1 MLVDGANAGGTPRW
15 ECPREDQDIRS
26 LAGVTKP
33 ASVTV
38 DDDGLGWLSW
48 MTVFGVM
55 LFSSDTA
62 GRLLP
67 VVPTGE
73 SSPVGPIDPDGPV
86 VAGGPVGPDGTLSP
100 FILDH
105 AGPAGRHVAIGPLGA
120 VPI

>member
-1 MLVDGANAGGTPRW
+1 MAVL
-15 ECPREDQDIRS
+15 
-26 LAGVTKP
+26 
-33 ASVTV
+33 
-38 DDDGLGWLSW
+38 DDGVGGMLS
-48 MTVFGVM
+48 
-55 LFSSDTA
+55 SSDAA

-73 SSPVGPIDPDGPV
+73 SSPVGPIYPAGPDGLV

-105 AGPAGRHVAIGPLGA
+105 AGPAGRHVAIGPVWDD